1 MSQYK
6 VKNTKLAMPKTPV
19 LVAHRGDSERYP
31 ENTLLGIEAAY
42 RCGACIVEFDVQLSA
57 DGIPVLF
64 HDNDLQRITGE
75 SGNLCDLPLQR
86 IQQLDV
92 SEANRLGNRFHQI
105 RIPTLEEAV
114 QLLLQWPNRH
124 AFLEIK
130 VESLKQF
137 GTHKVVKAILA
148 ALEPC
153 MEQIT
158 IISQDS
164 LVLSHARALG
174 MQTVG
179 WIIDAWEESSR
190 SAAAKLVP
198 NYIFINHKKIPLH
211 VPRLWPGPWEWV
223 LYDITDPQLARVL
236 ATWGSAFI
244 ETWDIETMLRNSK
257 LRPKACIEN

>member
-1 MSQYK
+1 MSK
-6 VKNTKLAMPKTPV
+6 IPV
-19 LVAHRGDSERYP
+19 LVAHRGDAQRYP

-64 HDNDLQRITGE
+64 HDNDIQRITGE
-75 SGNLCDLPLQR
+75 TGKLVELPLQR
-86 IQQLDV
+86 ILELDV
-92 SEANRLGNRFHQI
+92 SESNRLGNRFHQI
-105 RIPTLEEAV
+105 RIPTLDDAV

-130 VESLKQF
+130 IESLQHF

-158 IISQDS
+158 IISQDA
-164 LVLSHARALG
+164 LVLSHTRALG
-174 MQTVG
+174 AHTIG
-179 WIIDAWEESSR
+179 WVLDTWAENSR
-190 SAAAKLVP
+190 AAAAKLVP
-198 NYIFINHKKIPLH
+198 NYIFINHNKIPLD
-211 VPRLWPGPWEWV
+211 VDRLWPGPWEWV
-223 LYDITDPQLARVL
+223 LYDITDPQLSRVL

-244 ETWDIETMLRNSK
+244 ETWDIESMLLNEQ
-257 LRPKACIEN
+257 LRTKACIES